1 MHFIYKIPG
10 YMLLLFGGFCLSW
23 GGLIVRSF
31 ESSNAWDILL
41 LRSIFYFIGV
51 STFLVLIYKKN
62 LFKTIKKAGLIGL
75 LGGFGMSFG
84 FMAFVFAM
92 MSTSVANVVFT
103 ISTQTMF
110 LALFG
115 YFYLKEK
122 ISLIGFLSIIL
133 AMMGISIMINDSV
146 SSGTLFGNLLALT
159 IPISF
164 SIYVMILRKNSNL
177 DLIPAIWYA
186 SIFSILYSLV
196 MVDSF
201 SFTNNDIFMGFL
213 LGVPQLTFGF
223 VCITIGSRT
232 TRSVTIGL
240 LMLTETIFAPLWVW
254 LFLNEVPP
262 LSVFIG
268 GTVIIFAIIIK
279 SLDKNKPISA

>member
-62 LFKTIKKAGLIGL
+62 LFTTIKKAGLIGL
-75 LGGFGMSFG
+75 LGGFVMSFG
-84 FMAFVFAM
+84 FIAFVFAM

-115 YFYLKEK
+115 FFYLKEK
-122 ISLIGFLSIIL
+122 ISLIGLLSIIL
-133 AMMGISIMINDSV
+133 AMAGISIMINDSI